1 MNILTR
7 LRTFARSLAVEPR
20 KPAPLPNGIK
30 AANVALNAT
39 VPTTAKSAVV
49 QKASDELKE
58 VVALSLANEAK
69 VNALPPV
76 THRKTGKA
84 GIDLMHAFE
93 GCEKRRPDGRF
104 EAYLCPAKVW
114 TIGWGATGADPFNGG
129 KIGKGT
135 IWTQEQCDMRFE
147 QHLAQF
153 EAAVREGIGKAATSQ
168 AQFDAMVAWTYNV
181 GIGAMRKSTLLR
193 MHKAGDFDGAAKQFL
208 RWNRAGGKIL
218 RGLTRRREAE
228 SALYLSGSARP

>member
-1 MNILTR
+1 MSLFTR

-20 KPAPLPNGIK
+20 KPVAKPAPLPPTIK
-30 AANVALNAT
+30 AANEALNDRVT
-39 VPTTAKSAVV
+39 VAPPITPEQRAEAVAKY
-49 QKASDELKE
+49 
-58 VVALSLANEAK
+58 
-69 VNALPPV
+69 ALPPV

-93 GCEKRRPDGRF
+93 GCEKRRADGRF

-135 IWTQEQCDMRFE
+135 VWTQEQCDMRFE

-168 AQFDAMVAWTYNV
+168 AQFDAMVCLTYN
-181 GIGAMRKSTLLR
+181 IGAAGFRRSTVLRK
-193 MHKAGDFDGAAKQFL
+193 HINGDFDGAARAFL
-208 RWNRAGGKIL
+208 MWNKVKGKPM

-228 SALYLSGSARP
+228 AALYRSGS